1 MKKIHKDD
9 FDGFIRFK
17 SKNAFS
23 KSSGRNAHLKQKT
36 FQDKIV
42 KKLISKK
49 ENQEFRKC
57 LICNSKSNEILF
69 NKNGYNHVVCKR
81 CNFVFVNPILKSKV
95 QEDLVKGNIYNDSYT
110 KVLKNKVNIKL
121 NNLKFQ
127 YGLQKIKTKSTNKRI
142 LDFGPGHG
150 LFLDNAKKLG
160 WKCYANEVNKIYL
173 KTLKEKKIILD
184 NQLKKNFY
192 DAITLWL
199 VLEHIPY
206 PNRLFKKIYN
216 SLKKNGKILIQV
228 PNINSLTSLI
238 LKDKC
243 TTFSGEQHVNFFS
256 DITLKKFLNKNN
268 FKILSLE
275 TIISDAGSV
284 INYLSFNNLLKYRSN
299 KSYPFVNSKFIHKNM
314 LGYTL
319 LVIAQKK

>member
-23 KSSGRNAHLKQKT
+23 KSSGRTHLKQKT

-110 KVLKNKVNIKL
+110 K
-121 NNLKFQ
+121 F
-127 YGLQKIKTKSTNKRI
+127 
-142 LDFGPGHG
+142 
-150 LFLDNAKKLG
+150 
-160 WKCYANEVNKIYL
+160 
-173 KTLKEKKIILD
+173 
-184 NQLKKNFY
+184 
-192 DAITLWL
+192 
-199 VLEHIPY
+199 
-206 PNRLFKKIYN
+206 
-216 SLKKNGKILIQV
+216 
-228 PNINSLTSLI
+228 
-238 LKDKC
+238 
-243 TTFSGEQHVNFFS
+243 
-256 DITLKKFLNKNN
+256 
-268 FKILSLE
+268 
-275 TIISDAGSV
+275 
-284 INYLSFNNLLKYRSN
+284 
-299 KSYPFVNSKFIHKNM
+299 
-314 LGYTL
+314 
-319 LVIAQKK
+319 

>member
-1 MKKIHKDD
+1 MKKNTKKFFYQNEKIHKDD

-110 KVLKNKVNIKL
+110 KV
-121 NNLKFQ
+121 
-127 YGLQKIKTKSTNKRI
+127 
-142 LDFGPGHG
+142 
-150 LFLDNAKKLG
+150 
-160 WKCYANEVNKIYL
+160 
-173 KTLKEKKIILD
+173 
-184 NQLKKNFY
+184 
-192 DAITLWL
+192 
-199 VLEHIPY
+199 
-206 PNRLFKKIYN
+206 
-216 SLKKNGKILIQV
+216 
-228 PNINSLTSLI
+228 
-238 LKDKC
+238 
-243 TTFSGEQHVNFFS
+243 
-256 DITLKKFLNKNN
+256 
-268 FKILSLE
+268 
-275 TIISDAGSV
+275 
-284 INYLSFNNLLKYRSN
+284 
-299 KSYPFVNSKFIHKNM
+299 
-314 LGYTL
+314 
-319 LVIAQKK
+319 